1 MVGFGIVIEG
11 SMQYQDVRQLST
23 YHESMNICC
32 HGRVNYL
39 PRIHKYGVVL
49 GMLFSTYESNNKMCV
64 NINYLPGMVSTYALY
79 SFSTSI

>member
-32 HGRVNYL
+32 YGRVNYL

-49 GMLFSTYESNNKMCV
+49 DMLFSTYLIKINNMLKNFYITYRQRIES
-64 NINYLPGMVSTYALY
+64 Y
-79 SFSTSI
+79 

>member
-49 GMLFSTYESNNKMCV
+49 GMLFSTYLIKINNTLKNFYITYRQRIES
-64 NINYLPGMVSTYALY
+64 Y
-79 SFSTSI
+79 